1 MAKTRPPYTAEFRRQ
16 TVELVRVLGG
26 VRRRPRRQPLTTAD
40 REDRQK
46 SRLSTDVW
54 TWHIVEVI
62 HNALQQRGTSG

>member
-46 SRLSTDVW
+46 SRLSTDV
-54 TWHIVEVI
+54 
-62 HNALQQRGTSG
+62 